1 MENTKLFTCLFGS
14 RLYGTQTPTSD
25 LDIKHVVLPNLDDL
39 LMGRG
44 VKNSFKKTN
53 NVKNVRNSSE
63 DVDEEFI
70 PLQVFAR
77 DFMEGQTYALEL
89 AFSIDGT
96 HAQQTFY
103 HPDGTVDWSEPGGDL
118 KQTFKLFVSELRKHY
133 LTSNIK
139 AMMGYVVN
147 QASMYS
153 FKGER
158 LNVVRE
164 LQVLLNEV
172 DMYYKSDDVS
182 LSALDAPAWATH
194 VQRLT
199 EKYPKYFRKD
209 EYDIGGGRMKPCLM
223 ILEKTLPY
231 TNTLEHSMKV
241 VDALIKKYGT
251 RAESASESNVDW
263 KATMHAVR
271 IVDEGLQL
279 LTDHKLEFPFKPEYV
294 ERLLAMKRGE
304 LPLDPIKDELVEKLD
319 RLKELERTT
328 TLKSA
333 NELRPEFE
341 TWLKGWLRNFYEV

>member
-1 MENTKLFTCLFGS
+1 
-14 RLYGTQTPTSD
+14 
-25 LDIKHVVLPNLDDL
+25 
-39 LMGRG
+39 
-44 VKNSFKKTN
+44 
-53 NVKNVRNSSE
+53 
-63 DVDEEFI
+63 
-70 PLQVFAR
+70 
-77 DFMEGQTYALEL
+77 
-89 AFSIDGT
+89 
-96 HAQQTFY
+96 
-103 HPDGTVDWSEPGGDL
+103 
-118 KQTFKLFVSELRKHY
+118 
-133 LTSNIK
+133 
-139 AMMGYVVN
+139 MMGYVVN